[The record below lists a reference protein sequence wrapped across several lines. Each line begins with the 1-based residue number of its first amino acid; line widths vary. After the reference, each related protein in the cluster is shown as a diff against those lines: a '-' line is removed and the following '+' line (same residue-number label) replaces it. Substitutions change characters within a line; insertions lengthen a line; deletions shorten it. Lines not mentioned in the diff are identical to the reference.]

1 MRLVVSSAFA
11 LSLLAATGCDDAF
24 TIPVERTDPVEM
36 SFSLGQIGIDC
47 QDGNTNDDVT
57 YSQRTEGNDTYCA
70 VNASWTG
77 TLFDMVEVRETIE
90 ADLAAEGVPADVD
103 QLDIQ
108 FTDVG
113 VQNVSVRLVKDG
125 AVIDWPVT
133 TYYFATA
140 RVGDVGGIVRA
151 DWPGDSNSG
160 DPDAPA
166 VKFIDEEGELNGKQA
181 LLDHLNAAFAAQEE
195 VAGSGEA
202 EIEFRYDAAVLEEVS
217 GAEFEVDFDLTTTGE
232 GGATAGSLLG
242 G

>member
-1 MRLVVSSAFA
+1 MRSITLSAVA
-11 LSLLAATGCDDAF
+11 LSLLVAAGCDDAF

-36 SFSLGQIGIDC
+36 TFSLGQIGIDC
-47 QDGNTNDDVT
+47 QDDNTGDDVT
-57 YSQRTEGNDTYCA
+57 YSQRTEGSDTYCA

-77 TLFDMVEVRETIE
+77 TLFDMVEVRDTIE
-90 ADLAAEGVPADVD
+90 TDLAAEGLPADVD

-113 VQNVSVRLVKDG
+113 VENVSVRLVKDG
-125 AVIDWPVT
+125 AAISWPVT

-140 RVGDVGGIVRA
+140 RVADVGGIVRA
-151 DWPGDSNSG
+151 DWPGDSNSD

-166 VKFIDEEGELNGKQA
+166 VKFIDDEGELDGKQD
-181 LLDHLNAAFAAQEE
+181 LLDHLNAAFVAQEE
-195 VAGSGEA
+195 VTGSGEA
-202 EIEFRYDAAVLEEVS
+202 EIEFRYDASVLEDVS
-217 GAEFEVDFDLTTTGE
+217 GAELEVDFDLTTAGQ